1 LKRTPAIEAS
11 LIYGIS
17 LVLAFV
23 FFLITTD
30 LQRAL
35 GYSQGL
41 AVLVLF
47 PSWALWA
54 GVGFFLKGK
63 TKFGRFLG
71 NLSVSAVVAIA
82 AILII
87 QGLSGAVS
95 AAQAKILVGTFVYIL
110 TVYFFTTLFAAAA
123 TQFWIFRKV
132 DAKLKTGELPYS
144 SSNPGQKSSR
154 KAKKK

>member
-11 LIYGIS
+11 LIYGIA

-23 FFLITTD
+23 FFLAGRD
-30 LQRAL
+30 LSFAIF
-35 GYSQGL
+35 YSELL
-41 AVLVLF
+41 AILVLF
-47 PSWALWA
+47 PSWALWT
-54 GVGFFLKGK
+54 GVGYLLRDRS
-63 TKFGRFLG
+63 KFGRFLG

-87 QGLSGAVS
+87 QGVSSVLSTV
-95 AAQAKILVGTFVYIL
+95 QAKFLIGMFVYVL
-110 TVYFFTTLFAAAA
+110 TVYFFTCLLAAAA